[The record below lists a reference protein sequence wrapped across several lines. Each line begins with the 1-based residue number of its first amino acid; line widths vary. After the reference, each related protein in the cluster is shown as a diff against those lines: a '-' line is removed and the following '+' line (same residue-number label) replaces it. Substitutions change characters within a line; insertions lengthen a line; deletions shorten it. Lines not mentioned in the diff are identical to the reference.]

1 MRKHKKALTILLSY
15 CIPFFFLGVSQGL
28 PQDDLTEEFDESL
41 DILSQTTEKTTIDML
56 SMKNFRCME
65 TITIDELD
73 KKNNV
78 TQHHVYTCQYEVMR
92 KIKPKSA
99 EHIGF
104 TESRIPESLDA
115 PQPDLTGY
123 PLIEKPFTGE
133 IIKNFT
139 IENRIGTDYKKL
151 REETVAGHPCLVFAF
166 QTVKDASTLSI
177 FLQGTSLPLR
187 QQGIVWIDEKAQE
200 IVRLSAKL
208 KKLPKGIQSYD
219 YLIEFRPQRLFG
231 RSMALPEQIE
241 IKAESKERKT
251 QIVQRY
257 VEFREKQ

>member
-15 CIPFFFLGVSQGL
+15 CIPLFFLGLSQGF
-28 PQDDLTEEFDESL
+28 PQDDITEDFDESL
-41 DILSQTTEKTTIDML
+41 DILSQTSEKLTIDML
-56 SMKNFRCME
+56 SMRNFQCME
-65 TITIDELD
+65 TISIDEFD

-78 TQHHVYTCQYEVMR
+78 TQHHVYSCQYEVTR

-104 TESRIPESLDA
+104 TESRIPGSIDI
-115 PQPDLTGY
+115 PQPDLTGV

-133 IIKNFT
+133 LMKNFT
-139 IENRIGTDYKKL
+139 FENRIGTDYKKL
-151 REETVAGHPCLVFAF
+151 REETVAGHKCLVFAF

-177 FLQGTSLPLR
+177 LLQGASLPLR
-187 QQGIVWIDEKAQE
+187 QQGVVWIDEKAQDM
-200 IVRLSAKL
+200 VRLTANL
-208 KKLPKGIQSYD
+208 KKLPKGMQSYE
-219 YLIEFRPQRLFG
+219 YLVEFKPQRLFG

-241 IKAESKERKT
+241 IKAESKEKKT

-257 VEFREKQ
+257 VDFREK